1 MLQFFRKSFT
11 SKFGLALVMGFL
23 LLLGLAFAAG
33 DIAGNQTF
41 GGVAG
46 GDRAATVG
54 KGRVDTSEVERAVTR
69 TVDNLRREQPTITLK
84 DFIGQGGFEQVLRN
98 VIDLTAISEFGKK
111 HGIHIGNRLIDSEI
125 AKLPDVQGPDGKVS
139 EKLYQA
145 FLRQRGLTDAQL
157 RRELG
162 NSLMARQLLTNAD
175 LGVAVP
181 ADVVQRYAA
190 VVTERRTGQIGLLP
204 SAAFAP
210 KAVPS
215 DSELATWYAAN
226 QTSFVQPERRVI
238 RYATFTDAV
247 LKTVPAPTEAEVAAA
262 YNANKAKY
270 EASESRKVSQ
280 LILPTEAA
288 AKAALAEAAGK
299 PLEAVAASKGL
310 SVAALAPLTKSALAL
325 QSSQAAA
332 DAAFAAP
339 KGKVLGPIKAP
350 LGWVLLRVDTIE
362 GKAGK
367 TLDQARA
374 ELLPELTARKR
385 RAALTDF
392 SARIEEEFDNGATLT
407 DVAKE
412 LGLTLTETGPLLSN
426 GQVFGQDGK
435 TAPAELARV
444 LQTAFAME
452 SEGQP
457 QLAEVDPGRQFLVFD
472 VAQIAVA
479 APPPLA
485 EVKAQAIA
493 EYQLAKGA
501 TAARAAALKIE
512 AAVKKGTDLGAAMAA
527 LGLPLPP
534 VDQVNLPREQV
545 QAMGQQT
552 PPPLAMLF
560 ALAKGQVKL
569 MAAPRNRGWYVV
581 KVTDVIP
588 GQVAKEDPRLPDFR
602 RTMAQV
608 TSAEYSQQLRAAM
621 RNEVGVKRN
630 DPAINALKT
639 RLTGG
644 N

>member
-1 MLQFFRKSFT
+1 MLQFFRKSFN

-23 LLLGLAFAAG
+23 LVLGLAFAAG
-33 DIAGNQTF
+33 DIAGNNTF

-54 KGRVDTSEVERAVTR
+54 KGRVDTSEVERAVSR
-69 TVDNLRREQPTITLK
+69 TVENMRREQPTITFK
-84 DFIGQGGFEQVLRN
+84 DFIAQGGFEQVLRN
-98 VIDLTAISEFGKK
+98 VIDLTAIHEFGKK
-111 HGIHIGNRLIDSEI
+111 HGLYVGDRLIDSEI

-139 EKLYQA
+139 EQLYQA
-145 FLRQRGLTDAQL
+145 FLRQRGLTDPQL

-162 NSLMARQLLTNAD
+162 NSLMARQLLANAD

-181 ADVVQRYAA
+181 TAVVQRYAA

-210 KAVPS
+210 RTVPS
-215 DSELATWYAAN
+215 DSELGTWYAAN
-226 QTSFVQPERRVI
+226 QKTFVRPERRVI

-247 LKTVPAPTEAEVAAA
+247 LKTVPAPTEAEIAAV
-262 YNANKAKY
+262 YNANKAKF
-270 EASESRKVSQ
+270 EASENRKVSQ

-310 SVAALAPLTKSALAL
+310 SVAALAPLSKSALAI
-325 QSSQAAA
+325 QTSQAAA
-332 DAAFAAP
+332 NAAFDAP
-339 KGKVLGPIKAP
+339 RGKVLGPIKAP
-350 LGWVLLRVDTIE
+350 LGWVLLRVDAIE

-374 ELLPELTARKR
+374 ELLPDLTAQKR

-392 SARIEEEFDNGATLT
+392 SARIEEEFDNGSTLT

-412 LGLTLTETGPLLSN
+412 LGLTLTETPPVLAN
-426 GQVFGQDGK
+426 GQVYGQDGK

-444 LQTAFAME
+444 FTTAFGME

-457 QLAEVDPGRQFLVFD
+457 QLAEVDPGKQFIVFD
-472 VAQIAVA
+472 VAQIQPA
-479 APPPLA
+479 APPPLG
-485 EVKAQAIA
+485 EVKQQAIA

-501 TAARAAALKIE
+501 IAARAAAQKIE
-512 AAVKKGTDLGAAMAA
+512 AMVKKGTDLGAALAT

-545 QAMGQQT
+545 QQMGQQT

-588 GQVAKEDPRLPDFR
+588 GQVAANDPRLPEFQ
-602 RTMAQV
+602 RTMARV
-608 TSAEYSQQLRAAM
+608 TAQEYSQQLRAAM
-621 RNEVGVKRN
+621 RNEVGAKRN
-630 DPAINALKT
+630 DAAINALKT
-639 RLTGG
+639 RLSGG

>member
-1 MLQFFRKSFT
+1 MLQFFRKSFG
-11 SKFGLALVMGFL
+11 SKFGMALAMGFL

-33 DIAGNQTF
+33 DIANNQTF

-46 GDRAATVG
+46 GDRAASVG
-54 KGRVDTSEVERAVTR
+54 KDRVDTSEVERAVSR
-69 TVDNLRREQPTITLK
+69 TLDNVRREQPTITLK
-84 DFIGQGGFEQVLRN
+84 DFVAQGGFDQVLQN
-98 VIDLTAISEFGKK
+98 VIDLTAIREFGRK
-111 HGIHIGNRLIDSEI
+111 HGLQIGDRLIDSEI
-125 AKLPDVQGPDGKVS
+125 AKVPDVQGPDGKVS
-139 EKLYQA
+139 DQLYKA
-145 FLRQRGLTDAQL
+145 FLQQRGLTDAQL

-162 NSLMARQLLTNAD
+162 SSLMARQLFANAD
-175 LGVAVP
+175 FGVAVP
-181 ADVVQRYAA
+181 GALVQRYAA

-210 KAVPS
+210 KAQPG
-215 DSELATWYAAN
+215 DEELASWYAAN
-226 QTSFVQPERRVI
+226 QKDFVRPERRVI

-247 LKTVPAPTEAEVAAA
+247 LQNVPAPTEAEIAAA
-262 YNANKAKY
+262 YNANRTKY
-270 EASESRKVSQ
+270 EASESRRVSQ

-288 AKAALAEAAGK
+288 AKAALAESAGK
-299 PLEAVAASKGL
+299 SLEAVAAGKGL
-310 SVAALAPLTKSALAL
+310 SVAALAPMGKAELVIQT
-325 QSSQAAA
+325 SQAAA

-339 KGKVLGPIKAP
+339 RGKVIGPIRSP
-350 LGWVLLRVDTIE
+350 LGWLLLRVDAIE

-374 ELLPELTARKR
+374 ELLPELVAKKR

-392 SARIEEEFDNGATLT
+392 SAGIEDEFNNGATLS

-412 LGLTLTETGPLLSN
+412 LGLTLVETSPLLST

-435 TAPAELARV
+435 TAPAELGRV

-457 QLAEVDPGRQFLVFD
+457 QLAEVEAGKQFIVFD
-472 VAQIAVA
+472 VTQIQPSA
-479 APPPLA
+479 APPLA
-485 EVKAQAIA
+485 EVKQQAIA
-493 EYQLAKGA
+493 EFQLAKGA
-501 TAARAAALKIE
+501 AAARSAALRIE
-512 AAVKKGTDLGAAMAA
+512 QMVKKGTDLGAALATLGMA
-527 LGLPLPP
+527 LPP
-534 VDQVNLPREQV
+534 VDRVDLPRERV

-569 MAAPRNRGWYVV
+569 MGAPRNRGWYIV

-588 GQVAKEDPRLPDFR
+588 GQIAANDPRLPEFQQ
-602 RTMAQV
+602 TMARV
-608 TSAEYSQQLRAAM
+608 TAQEYSQQLRAAM
-621 RNEVGVKRN
+621 RNEAGVKRN
-630 DPAINALKT
+630 QPAINALKT

>member
-1 MLQFFRKSFT
+1 MLQMFRKSFG
-11 SKFGLALVMGFL
+11 SKLGVGLAMGFL

-41 GGVAG
+41 SGANG

-54 KGRVDTSEVERAVTR
+54 KDRVNTVDVERAVSR
-69 TVDNLRREQPTITLK
+69 TVENLRRDQPTATLK
-84 DFIGQGGFEQVLRN
+84 DFIAQGGFEQVLRN
-98 VIDLTAISEFGKK
+98 VIDLSALMEFGKK
-111 HGIHIGNRLIDSEI
+111 HGMQVGDRLIDSEI

-139 EKLYQA
+139 DDLYKA

-162 NSLMARQLLTNAD
+162 TSLMARQLLTNAD
-175 LGVAVP
+175 IGVNVP
-181 ADVVQRYAA
+181 ATLVQRYAA

-210 KAVPS
+210 KTAPS
-215 DSELATWYAAN
+215 ESELGSWYAAN
-226 QTSFVQPERRVI
+226 QKDFVRPERRVI
-238 RYATFTDAV
+238 RYAVFTDAV
-247 LKTVPAPTEAEVAAA
+247 LKTVPAPTDAEVAAA
-262 YNANKAKY
+262 YNANKARF

-288 AKAALAEAAGK
+288 AKAALAETAGK
-299 PLEAVAASKGL
+299 SLEAVASAKGL
-310 SVAALAPLTKSALAL
+310 SVAALAPLTKSALAV

-332 DAAFAAP
+332 NAAFGAA
-339 KGKVLGPIKAP
+339 KGKVIGPIKAP
-350 LGWVLLRVDTIE
+350 LGWVLLRVDAIDS
-362 GKAGK
+362 KAGK

-374 ELLPELTARKR
+374 ELLPELVAQKR

-392 SARIEEEFDNGATLT
+392 SARIEEEFDNGANLT

-412 LGLTLTETGPLLSN
+412 LGLTLAETAPLLSD
-426 GQVFGQDGK
+426 GQVFGQAGK

-457 QLAEVDPGRQFLVFD
+457 QLAEVEPGKQFLVFD
-472 VAQIAVA
+472 VAQIQPSA
-479 APPPLA
+479 APPLA
-485 EVKAQAIA
+485 EVKQQVVA
-493 EYQLAKGA
+493 EFQLAKGA
-501 TAARAAALKIE
+501 AAARAAALKVE
-512 AAVKKGTDLGAAMAA
+512 ALVKKGSDLGSALAS

-545 QAMGQQT
+545 QQMGQQT

-569 MAAPRNRGWYVV
+569 MGAPRNRGWYVV
-581 KVTDVIP
+581 RVTDVIP
-588 GQVAKEDPRLPDFR
+588 GKVEANDPRLPQFEQ
-602 RTMAQV
+602 TMARVASQ
-608 TSAEYSQQLRAAM
+608 EYSQQLRAAM
-621 RNEVGVKRN
+621 RGEVGVKRN
-630 DPAINALKT
+630 DAAINALKT
-639 RLTGG
+639 RLSGG

>member
-1 MLQFFRKSFT
+1 MLQFFRKSFG
-11 SKFGLALVMGFL
+11 SKFGLALAMGFL

-46 GDRAATVG
+46 GDRAATIG
-54 KGRVDTSEVERAVTR
+54 NDRVDTSEVERAVTR
-69 TVDNLRREQPTITLK
+69 TIDNLRREQPTITLK

-98 VIDLTAISEFGKK
+98 VIDLAAVREFGQK
-111 HGIHIGNRLIDSEI
+111 HGIHVGDRLIDSEI

-139 EKLYQA
+139 DQLYKA
-145 FLRQRGLTDAQL
+145 FLQQRGLTDAQL

-162 NSLMARQLLTNAD
+162 NSLMARQLLGNAD

-181 ADVVQRYAA
+181 GAVVQRYAA
-190 VVTERRTGQIGLLP
+190 VVTERRVGQIALLP

-210 KAVPS
+210 QTAPS

-226 QTSFVQPERRVI
+226 QKDFVLPERRVI

-247 LKTVPAPTEAEVAAA
+247 LKTIPAPTEAEIAAA
-262 YNANKAKY
+262 YNANKAKF
-270 EASESRKVSQ
+270 EASESRRVSQ

-288 AKAALAEAAGK
+288 ARAALAEAGGK
-299 PLEAVAASKGL
+299 SLEAVAAAKGL
-310 SVAALAPLTKSALAL
+310 SVAALAPLTKSALAI
-325 QSSQAAA
+325 QTSQAAA
-332 DAAFAAP
+332 NAAFDAP
-339 KGKVLGPIKAP
+339 RGKVLGPIKAP
-350 LGWVLLRVDTIE
+350 LGWVLLRVDAIE

-367 TLDQARA
+367 TLAQARA
-374 ELLPELTARKR
+374 ELLPELTAQKR

-412 LGLTLTETGPLLSN
+412 LGLTLTESAPLLSN
-426 GQVFGQDGK
+426 GQVFGQQGK
-435 TAPAELARV
+435 TAPVELARV

-457 QLAEVDPGRQFLVFD
+457 QLAEVEPGKQFLVFD
-472 VAQIAVA
+472 VAQIAVS

-485 EVKAQAIA
+485 QVKAQAIA

-512 AAVKKGTDLGAAMAA
+512 AAVKKGTDLGAALAS

-534 VDQVNLPREQV
+534 VDQVNLLREQV
-545 QAMGQQT
+545 QQMGQQT
-552 PPPLAMLF
+552 PPPVALLF
-560 ALAKGQVKL
+560 AVAKGQVKL
-569 MAAPRNRGWYVV
+569 MGAPRNRGWYVV
-581 KVTDVIP
+581 KATDVIP
-588 GQVAKEDPRLPDFR
+588 GNVPANDARLPDFQ

-608 TSAEYSQQLRAAM
+608 TAQEYSQQLRAAM
-621 RNEVGVKRN
+621 RNDVGVKRN
-630 DPAINALKT
+630 DTAINAVKT
-639 RLTGG
+639 RLAGG